1 MLSLRRRLLLISFVV
16 ALILVVGTAWYAM
29 VERWSLVD
37 SLYMTVITL
46 STVGFGELRPLS
58 PASRLFTIALIL
70 VGVSTVAYGLGS
82 IGEYLVTRGV
92 VERLRHRRLTQKI
105 NKMEAHTII
114 CGAGRV
120 GRTAAETLLEMRR
133 QFVIVDTNEDVA
145 AELVQLGWVVL
156 HGDAT
161 RDEVLEEAGIHSAAS
176 ILVCTGDDSDNLFIV
191 LSARALNQ
199 GLFIVARSVEGANE
213 AKMKRAGA
221 DRVISPYQIGGRH
234 MATVATRPIVAQ
246 FLDVVTLDSGL
257 ELWLEEVTIGAD
269 SALVG
274 QTVMEADLRRRT
286 GVILVALLRGE
297 ERKMIT
303 PDEST
308 RLATGDELIVL
319 GTRQQLATL
328 DAMVQTE
335 Q

>member
-1 MLSLRRRLLLISFVV
+1 MLSLRRRLLLVLLVIG
-16 ALILVVGTAWYAM
+16 AILVVGTAWYAS
-29 VERWSLVD
+29 VEQWSLVD

-58 PASRLFTIALIL
+58 SASRLFTIALIV
-70 VGVSTVAYGLGS
+70 VGVGTVAYGLGS
-82 IGEYLVTRGV
+82 FGEYLVTRGV
-92 VERLRHRRLTQKI
+92 VERLRHRRLAQKI
-105 NKMEAHTII
+105 RKMSAHTII

-133 QFVIVDTNEDVA
+133 QFVVVESDADVA
-145 AELVQLGWVVL
+145 AELVELGWVVF

-161 RDEVLEEAGIHSAAS
+161 RDEVLEDAGIQTAAS

-257 ELWLEEVTIGAD
+257 ELWLEEVTIAPG

-274 QTVMEADLRRRT
+274 RTVVETDLRRQT
-286 GVILVALLRGE
+286 GVILVALSRGE

-308 RLATGDELIVL
+308 RLAAGDELIIL
-319 GTRQQLATL
+319 GTRQQLLAL
-328 DAMVQTE
+328 DAMMHPKR
-335 Q
+335 